1 MNQVGAGFLILQ
13 KTFKE
18 PHCKIKLNRAR
29 AG

>member
-13 KTFKE
+13 KVTE
-18 PHCKIKLNRAR
+18 PHCKIKLNEAR